1 MQTTSAPTR
10 SRKLTQALEAA
21 GISHLVVYGNAW
33 TCDYLRYATDFA
45 LLEGHAVAIVTAGKI
60 RLLLESHAESLRA
73 RTERP
78 ELDITWMPDFHAGV
92 RQYLNGLEGF
102 TAYAPRNAMPHGVL
116 QGLQDALD
124 FTPAF
129 VQLMMIKLPSE
140 IEAVR
145 KAAALADEG
154 YEAFRHAVREGRHE
168 YEVIADMERFFRGR
182 GCPDN
187 FMIMASGGQEVR
199 AMHPP
204 SRRTLQK
211 GDLVTTELTPCVE
224 GYYAQ
229 ICRTLV
235 IGSPSADQQNA
246 FDVHLEALEAGL
258 RAVKPGVTAGSV
270 TRAENDVFR
279 AHGLEKYVS
288 SEYTR
293 VRGHGLG
300 LYVDSPPAFVE
311 EDNTPLQPDMTVIVH
326 PNGYHPAS
334 GYLVLGDMIVVRE
347 HGYELLTQTPRRL
360 FSV

>member
-1 MQTTSAPTR
+1 MDTTRAMAR
-10 SRKLTQALEAA
+10 SRKLAQALGAA
-21 GISHLVVYGNAW
+21 GLDHLVVYGNAW

-45 LLEGHAVAIVTAGKI
+45 VLEGHAVAVVSSGAV
-60 RLLLESHAESLRA
+60 RLFLESDAEARRA
-73 RTERP
+73 RAEVP
-78 ELDITWMPDFHAGV
+78 ALEVTWLPDFHAGV
-92 RQYLNGLEGF
+92 QQVLAGLQGSVGC
-102 TAYAPRNAMPHGVL
+102 APRAYLPQGVMA
-116 QGLQDALD
+116 GLSQATD

-129 VQLMMIKLPSE
+129 VQLMMIKLPEE

-145 KAAALADEG
+145 RATALADEG
-154 YEAFRHAVREGRHE
+154 YEAFRHAAREGRHE
-168 YEVIADMERFFRGR
+168 YEVIADMEQFFRSR

-204 SRRTLQK
+204 SRRVLQK
-211 GDLVTTELTPCVE
+211 GDLVTTELTPCVN

-235 IGSPSADQQNA
+235 IGPPSAEQQQA

-258 RAVKPGVTAGSV
+258 ALVRPGVTAGEI

-279 AHGLEKYVS
+279 AHGLAQYVS

-311 EDNTPLQPDMTVIVH
+311 EDTTPLQPDMTVIVH
-326 PNGYHPAS
+326 PNGYHPLS
-334 GYLVLGDMIVVRE
+334 GYLVLGDMVVVRE
-347 HGYELLTQTPRRL
+347 GGYELMTQTPRQL

>member
-1 MQTTSAPTR
+1 MNTTRAEAR
-10 SRKLTQALEAA
+10 RQHLARALATA
-21 GISHLVVYGNAW
+21 GVAHLVVYGNAW

-45 LLEGHAVAIVTAGKI
+45 VLDGHAVAVVSQGRI
-60 RLLLESHAESLRA
+60 RLLLESAGEARRA
-73 RTERP
+73 RAEVP
-78 ELDITWMPDFHAGV
+78 GLDVVCVPDFHAGV
-92 RQYLNGLEGF
+92 REVVGGLTG
-102 TAYAPRNAMPHGVL
+102 AVACAPKVYMPHGVMLAL
-116 QGLQDALD
+116 QNATD

-129 VQLMMIKLPSE
+129 RALMMVKLPAE
-140 IEAVR
+140 IAAVR
-145 KAAALADEG
+145 QATALADEG
-154 YEAFRHAVREGRHE
+154 YEVFRHAAREGRRE
-168 YEVIADMERFFRGR
+168 YEVIADMERFFRSR

-204 SRRTLQK
+204 GRRVLQK
-211 GDLVTTELTPCVE
+211 GDLVTTELTPCVH

-235 IGSPSADQQNA
+235 IGRPSAEQQQA

-258 RAVKPGVTAGSV
+258 RAVRPGVTAGAV

-279 AHGLEKYVS
+279 AHGLEKYTA

-311 EDNTPLQPDMTVIVH
+311 EDTTPLQPDMTVIVH
-326 PNGYHPAS
+326 PNGYHPQS
-334 GYLVLGDMIVVRE
+334 GYLVLGDMVLVRE
-347 HGYELLTQTPRRL
+347 GGYEQLTQTPRRL

>member
-1 MQTTSAPTR
+1 MQTTCALAR
-10 SRKLTQALEAA
+10 SRKLAQALDAA
-21 GISHLVVYGNAW
+21 GVSQLVVYGNAW

-45 LLEGHAVAIVTAGKI
+45 LLEGHAVAVVTQGKT
-60 RLLLESHAESLRA
+60 RLLLESQAESLRA
-73 RTERP
+73 RA
-78 ELDITWMPDFHAGV
+78 ELPALDVTWLPDFHAGV
-92 RQYLNGLEGF
+92 RQFLTGLEGK
-102 TAYAPRNAMPHGVL
+102 TAYAPKNFMPHGVMN
-116 QGLQDALD
+116 GLHGASD

-129 VQLMMIKLPSE
+129 VQLMMLKLPQE

-145 KAAALADEG
+145 RAAALADEG
-154 YEAFRHAVREGRHE
+154 YEAFRHAAREGRHE
-168 YEVIADMERFFRGR
+168 YEVIADMERFFRSR

-204 SRRTLQK
+204 SRRVLQQ

-235 IGSPSADQQNA
+235 IGTPSTAQQQA

-258 RAVKPGVTAGSV
+258 NEVRPGVTAGSV

-279 AHGLEKYVS
+279 SHGLEKYVS

-311 EDNTPLQPDMTVIVH
+311 EDNTVLQPDMTVIVH

-347 HGYELLTQTPRRL
+347 NGYELMTQTPRRL